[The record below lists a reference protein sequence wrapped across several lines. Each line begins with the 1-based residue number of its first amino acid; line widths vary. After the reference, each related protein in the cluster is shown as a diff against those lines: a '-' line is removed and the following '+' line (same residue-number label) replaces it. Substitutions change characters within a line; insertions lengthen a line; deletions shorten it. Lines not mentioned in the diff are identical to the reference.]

1 MGSDASCSGRKSPPQ
16 KESCDALRSVIV
28 TKSDRGEKYDLVLS
42 MQGTVRLF

>member
-1 MGSDASCSGRKSPPQ
+1 MHHALAEKVLHK

-28 TKSDRGEKYDLVLS
+28 TKSYSREKYHLVLS